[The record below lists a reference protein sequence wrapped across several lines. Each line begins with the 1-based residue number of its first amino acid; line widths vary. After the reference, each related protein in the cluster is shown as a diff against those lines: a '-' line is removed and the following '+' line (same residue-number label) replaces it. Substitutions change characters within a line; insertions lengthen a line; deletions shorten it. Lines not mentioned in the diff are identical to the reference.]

1 MYVQKSKSHGRIY
14 LSIVEGYR
22 INGKVKHKTIQKL
35 GYLEDLKKQYD
46 DPIAHFKEVA
56 KAMNKETIREYTIKN
71 LNTKI
76 IDNSSKAK
84 NLGYVVLREIY
95 KELDLENFL
104 KEKNKNLKI
113 TYDLNE
119 IFSLIVYSRILYPG
133 SKKEAFDKR
142 DRFFEDFDGFE
153 IEDIYRSL
161 DYFNQY
167 KEEIETLLWNNTKD
181 RYNRNTD
188 NLYYDCT
195 NYYFEINY
203 NDTDLVDE
211 EGNIIEKGYR
221 KRGPEKNHRPDPI
234 IEMGLLMDATDIPL
248 SYDLFP
254 GNESEKLS
262 LLPITRRTKAKCNLG
277 RTVIVAD
284 RGLNTSDNIYFLAGK
299 NHGSNL
305 DGYIYGQSVRGADEE
320 FKKWVLDQ
328 KGYISEIV
336 TDDDGKPE
344 TFRQMIFE
352 GNQFKGYEKKNVIFK
367 HKSRIYPKEINVTI
381 DKNSKKKKKVQTDQ
395 KQMVYYS
402 QKYADKQKR
411 DRNQMIERAKDLIAH
426 PNKYNKVT
434 ASGSA
439 SYINNIKFDKQTGAV
454 ADGLSLSLKLDK
466 IQEEE
471 KYDGYYSIVTSELNM
486 SDKELRNKYRGL
498 SKIEETFK
506 ITKSELDARPVLVWT
521 TDHIE
526 SHFLTCFVSL
536 VITRLLENKLG
547 NKYSINKIIDAIKNY
562 NSIPIE
568 HDLCLQNYTDEIIE
582 EFQKIFNIDFS
593 RKYLTLSEIKKNF
606 LFYQKKIG

>member
-1 MYVQKSKSHGRIY
+1 MFVKKSISNGRTFLVY
-14 LSIVEGYR
+14 AQGYR
-22 INGKVKHKTIQKL
+22 KDGKVRHKTIEKI
-35 GYLEDLKKQYD
+35 GYLDELNKLYD
-46 DPIAHFKEVA
+46 DPISHFKEIA
-56 KAMNKETIREYTIKN
+56 KQKSREDINEYTIKN
-71 LNTKI
+71 LKTKT

-84 NLGYVVLREIY
+84 NLGYVALREIY
-95 KELDLENFL
+95 KELDLEQFFNN
-104 KEKNKNLKI
+104 KNKTLKV
-113 TYDLNE
+113 TFDLNK
-119 IFSLIVYSRILYPG
+119 IFSLLIYSRILYPG
-133 SKKEAFDKR
+133 SKKETFEGK
-142 DRFFEDFDGFE
+142 DRFFESFDGFE
-153 IEDIYRSL
+153 LQDVYRSL

-167 KEEIETLLWNNTKD
+167 KEEIEALLWNSTKE
-181 RYNRNTD
+181 RYKRNTD

-234 IEMGLLMDATDIPL
+234 IEMGLLMDSSNIPL
-248 SYDLFP
+248 SFDLFP

-262 LLPITRRTKAKCNLG
+262 LLPITRKTKLNCKIG

-305 DGYIYGQSVRGADEE
+305 DDYIYGQSVRGADEE

-328 KGYISEIV
+328 KDYIQEIV
-336 TDDDGKPE
+336 KTEDGSPE

-352 GNQFKGYEKKNVIFK
+352 DNKLKGYEKKDVIFK

-381 DKNSKKKKKVQTDQ
+381 DKDTKKKTKVRTDQ

-411 DRNQMIERAKDLIAH
+411 DRNLMIERARDLIAH
-426 PNKYNKVT
+426 PQKYNRVT

-439 SYINNIKFDKQTGAV
+439 SYINNIKFDKSTGAV
-454 ADGLSLSLKLDK
+454 ADGLSLSLNLEK
-466 IQEEE
+466 IMEEE

-486 SDKELRNKYRGL
+486 SDQELRNKYRGL

-506 ITKSELDARPVLVWT
+506 ITKSDLNARPVLVWT
-521 TDHIE
+521 KEHIE
-526 SHFLTCFVSL
+526 SHFLTCFVAL
-536 VITRLLENKLG
+536 VITRLLEKKLD
-547 NKYSINKIIDAIKNY
+547 NKYSVRKMINSMKQY

-568 HDLCLQNYTDEIIE
+568 HDICLQNYSDEIIME
-582 EFQKIFNIDFS
+582 IGKKLNLNFS
-593 RKYLTLSEIKKNF
+593 RKYLTLAEIKKNF
-606 LFYQKKIG
+606 LFN